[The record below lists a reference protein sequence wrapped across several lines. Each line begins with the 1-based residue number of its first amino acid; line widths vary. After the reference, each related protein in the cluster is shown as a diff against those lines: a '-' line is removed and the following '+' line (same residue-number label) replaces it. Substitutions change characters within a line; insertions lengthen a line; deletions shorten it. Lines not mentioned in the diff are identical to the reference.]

1 MIKLTL
7 IFLTFLI
14 DKFSLGARN
23 NFFLQ
28 KIKKNEENILIKMNM
43 G

>member
-14 DKFSLGARN
+14 DKFSLGVRN